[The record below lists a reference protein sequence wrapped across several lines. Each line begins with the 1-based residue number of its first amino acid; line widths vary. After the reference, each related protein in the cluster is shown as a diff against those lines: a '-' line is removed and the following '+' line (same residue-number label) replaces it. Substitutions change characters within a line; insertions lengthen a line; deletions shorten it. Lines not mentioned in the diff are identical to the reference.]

1 MRLLYFERTHHF
13 LDDDVDIFGGYVAD
27 PIIIEMMGIRLPLGC
42 VKIAFYTDYPCR
54 IVKSAIRFTTSTTY
68 YAQYDDIL
76 EPGLTVA
83 CMCDDIYNDKDEI
96 FFMSMDSNYDL
107 KITVNNELPEILCI
121 FASAKKEPPRLS
133 DLCSRIC
140 SFSFKNEYEWRYDS
154 LCKETMT
161 GKIAKDA
168 ISKISLTNV
177 QKLLLFF
184 NIYGKNTLACR
195 TSIRPWPG
203 HLSMLSTKWV
213 VDGGNIDEIY
223 FLREYYSPETNL
235 KFEKYSLE
243 WYILEEK
250 RRLRNYLPRKK
261 WKCVY
266 YAYTI

>member
-13 LDDDVDIFGGYVAD
+13 LDDEVDIFGGYVAD

-42 VKIAFYTDYPCR
+42 VKIAFYTNYPCR
-54 IVKSAIRFTTSTTY
+54 IVKSAIKFTMSTTY

-76 EPGLTVA
+76 EPGLTVT
-83 CMCDDIYNDKDEI
+83 CMCTDIYNDKDEI

-107 KITVNNELPEILCI
+107 KIMVNDELPEILCI
-121 FASAKKEPPRLS
+121 FASAKKEPPRLA
-133 DLCSRIC
+133 DLCSQIC

-154 LCKETMT
+154 LFKETMS
-161 GKIAKDA
+161 GKIAKDS
-168 ISKISLTNV
+168 ISKISITNV

-184 NIYGKNTLACR
+184 NIYGKNALACR
-195 TSIRPWPG
+195 FSIVWPG
-203 HLSMLSTKWV
+203 HLSMLSPKWIA
-213 VDGGNIDEIY
+213 DGSRIDEIY
-223 FLREYYSPETNL
+223 FLREWFSRETDL

-250 RRLRNYLPRKK
+250 RRLRKYLPRKK

-266 YAYTI
+266 YAYSI